1 MCEPP
6 RKGYD
11 WLVLFERP
19 MHDPSSSS
27 AGGAT
32 EPSDGGGGGAAD
44 DGDAAAAAASGSG
57 EPSVAQLGA
66 STPRARAFVECR
78 AAYRENL
85 IALLTATHE
94 RFEPDALDV
103 PHEFD
108 SAYIN
113 ALLERLSAVA
123 DEVAEAAGTV
133 KALLLWHSPTR
144 TVASWAYVMALTFFL
159 VDDSHLFAL
168 PAALALTLMLATAAP
183 RVSGRYQVWRIS
195 FLGGGRSRQCDV
207 CRIHVRRVASEA
219 HH

>member
-1 MCEPP
+1 
-6 RKGYD
+6 
-11 WLVLFERP
+11 

-27 AGGAT
+27 AGGAA
-32 EPSDGGGGGAAD
+32 EPSDGGGGAAAD
-44 DGDAAAAAASGSG
+44 DAAAAAAAAASGSG

-85 IALLTATHE
+85 LALLTATHE

-123 DEVAEAAGTV
+123 DEVSEAAATV
-133 KALLLWHSPTR
+133 KALLLWHSPAR
-144 TVASWAYVMALTFFL
+144 TVASWAYVMALTCFL

-183 RVSGRYQVWRIS
+183 RVSGRYQVR
-195 FLGGGRSRQCDV
+195 FLKIPKDP
-207 CRIHVRRVASEA
+207 
-219 HH
+219 